1 LLESHA
7 QVGLFGVISQVTMN
21 KVKMLYKKITTAE
34 YANAQKQ
41 VKEGTDIASL
51 NLYGLN
57 QSGALVKI
65 KAKSVLECKL
75 DDRDIYKVV

>member
-1 LLESHA
+1 
-7 QVGLFGVISQVTMN
+7 MN

-41 VKEGTDIASL
+41 AKEGTDIASL